1 MRLPNS
7 HNAVVEIEK
16 LQNYSLNPD
25 HPVGKHKARVFRA
38 ALGITAKDAEW
49 LRARVLELA
58 VNGDAK
64 AGATSVFGDKYVIDS
79 VVEFRGMSAVVR
91 FTWIVELGTDFPR
104 LTSCYVK

>member
-1 MRLPNS
+1 MR
-7 HNAVVEIEK
+7 
-16 LQNYSLNPD
+16 SLRSRSFITIALTPD
-25 HPVGKHKARVFRA
+25 HAVGKHKARVFRA
-38 ALGITAKDAEW
+38 ALGLTAKDAEW
-49 LRARVLELA
+49 LRARALELA

-79 VVEFRGMSAVVR
+79 VIDFRGMSAVVR